1 MSITLLPVICRLPVI
16 SIGEE
21 FIYGHERLLKP
32 YLDKGYFF
40 FYPKTDYIINVLCYC
55 GYLWL
60 LFAQDMSF
68 HLMNIMES
76 EEESSL
82 PIQQIIFSIHA
93 LSQKW
98 EDNVSELQQMVASSS
113 TLHSCC
119 TFRGQNKMI
128 DIHSHLLA
136 TPYSDCL
143 GDEGTTV
150 VSTSQLSP
158 HIPVFS
164 YSLSYQFYQ

>member
-1 MSITLLPVICRLPVI
+1 MKMLTEPNQCNHHQKLGVI
-16 SIGEE
+16 
-21 FIYGHERLLKP
+21 
-32 YLDKGYFF
+32 

-68 HLMNIMES
+68 YLMNIMES

-82 PIQQIIFSIHA
+82 PIQQLIISIHA
-93 LSQKW
+93 PSQNW
-98 EDNVSELQQMVASSS
+98 EDNVSELQQMVAPFH
-113 TLHSCC
+113 TFHFCC
-119 TFRGQNKMI
+119 TFWGQGKMT

-136 TPYSDCL
+136 TPYSEGL
-143 GDEGTTV
+143 GDVGTAV

-158 HIPVFS
+158 HMPFFS
-164 YSLSYQFYQ
+164 YILSCQSSQ